1 MGVALQTPQPPP
13 AHKEGSMLKHTQRP
27 MTNEEAARVN
37 KRRSFFINRL
47 FSSSPEVLPDDQLMM
62 DVCDVSD
69 VTCFIPD
76 KFNEELPLF
85 ILNAENHLIIFYG
98 QWLYDP
104 NISLISSELF
114 EKWDSCNLFFSN
126 FSIQFSTHSGN
137 VFKFKVNNNDLI
149 KTTRINENLKFLRIR
164 ECQIIPGHKDTLI
177 VDMRSSGL
185 IE

>member
-1 MGVALQTPQPPP
+1 
-13 AHKEGSMLKHTQRP
+13 MLKHTQRP
-27 MTNEEAARVN
+27 MTNEEAIGVN

-47 FSSSPEVLPDDQLMM
+47 FSRSSEGAASDQLMM

-69 VTCFIPD
+69 ATCFIPNT
-76 KFNEELPLF
+76 FNEELPLY
-85 ILNAENHLIIFYG
+85 IVHAENQIIVFYG

-104 NISLISSELF
+104 NISLMPSELF

-126 FSIQFSTHSGN
+126 FSIHFSTHSGN
-137 VFKFKVNNNDLI
+137 VFKFKVNNNNLI
-149 KTTRINENLKFLRIR
+149 RATRIHENLKFLRIR

-177 VDMRSSGL
+177 VDMRNSGL